1 MSESDTI
8 TRNAKSNL
16 AFTLMDLPA
25 EKRMHMAQF
34 YAFCRIVDDIVD
46 EPGMSPEERHNA
58 LNRWEDII
66 SRRIPA
72 EPGIEDE
79 VQKLVVSLDLDIRPM
94 MELISG
100 CRSDISPSQPAT
112 RADLLAYAYRVA
124 ACVGITSATVMG
136 ASPAARDYAVA
147 LGYALQMVNILRDVA
162 EDCRKYN
169 RVYLPADDMALFG
182 VTHEDIREQRYTY
195 RMRQLLAYEAAL
207 AEKFFGEAEEYY
219 QKLSVDDRNALIPA
233 QAMSLIYHTILEK
246 MQTDEYRVFER
257 RYSVNNFRK
266 LWFLLR
272 ARLGTVNMPNFPS
285 IADWGFLRNQSQ
297 DSSKNPDDKEN
308 TRK

>member
-1 MSESDTI
+1 MAESDTI

-16 AFTLMDLPA
+16 AFTLMDLPE
-25 EKRMHMAQF
+25 EKRRHMAQF

-46 EPGMSPEERHNA
+46 EPGMAPQERHTA
-58 LNRWEDII
+58 LDRWVDII
-66 SRRIPA
+66 SLRCKA
-72 EPGIEDE
+72 DDGIESE
-79 VQKLVVSLDLDIRPM
+79 VQNLVSDLQLDIAPM
-94 MELISG
+94 LELIDG
-100 CRSDISPSQPAT
+100 CRGDIDPQQPKT
-112 RADLLAYAYRVA
+112 RGEMLAYAYKVA

-136 ASPAARDYAVA
+136 ASPAAKNYAIA

-169 RVYLPADDMALFG
+169 RFYLPSDDMELFG
-182 VTHEDIREQRYTY
+182 VTRDDIRNQRYNY

-207 AEKFFGEAEEYY
+207 AEKFFGEAEEHY
-219 QKLSVDDRNALIPA
+219 QTLSVEDRNALIPA
-233 QAMSLIYHTILEK
+233 QAMSLIYHTILSK

-272 ARLGTVNMPNFPS
+272 ARLGTVNMPSFPS
-285 IADWGFLRNQSQ
+285 VAEWGFFR
-297 DSSKNPDDKEN
+297 KDDEDEK
-308 TRK
+308 